1 MTESSKPKIIN
12 ETKFVKSYFNQDYFL
27 WHSSQEFEADYIN
40 PLILPNE
47 KDELLEDDAY
57 DESDIGSSIW
67 TRLINENLDTSVQTV
82 NAQSNI
88 LQASKTNLI
97 YEQLMSY
104 SAD

>member
-1 MTESSKPKIIN
+1 MKLNLLSLTLIK
-12 ETKFVKSYFNQDYFL
+12 TTFYD
-27 WHSSQEFEADYIN
+27 HSAQEFEADYIN

-47 KDELLEDDAY
+47 KDELLEDDEY

-88 LQASKTNLI
+88 FARHPKST
-97 YEQLMSY
+97 
-104 SAD
+104 